1 MSGSMH
7 RICRPGLY
15 LSLGIAVGAC
25 RPAGGGEDAVDRR
38 RVVESILEGLAAG
51 YVYPETAAEMNRVV
65 RARLARGEYDALPD
79 RAFADS
85 LTSHLRA
92 VSHDK
97 HLEVL
102 FLPEQPRVVPPDAE
116 LPDELLRQMAD
127 ELRQEQFGVE
137 RVEIMEG
144 NVGLLDLR
152 AFMPVDVPGAKEA
165 VAAAMDSLAHTDAL
179 IIDLRRNQ
187 GGEAAMV
194 QLLAS
199 YLFAPEPV
207 QLSSIYWRPGNH
219 TVEFW
224 TRRELRGARYG
235 RERPV
240 YVLTSSRTFSA
251 AEAFAYDLKALERAT
266 IVGETTAGGAHPGRL
281 EPVSEHFALRLPSG
295 RAINPITGTNWEGTG
310 VEPHV
315 EVDAGAA
322 LETAHLA
329 ALRSIVKTP
338 GGVRR
343 RAELER
349 LIQQIG
355 GERLPGGT

>member
-1 MSGSMH
+1 VV
-7 RICRPGLY
+7 I
-15 LSLGIAVGAC
+15 
-25 RPAGGGEDAVDRR
+25 ED
-38 RVVESILEGLAAG
+38 ILKGVQAG
-51 YVYPETAAEMNRVV
+51 YVYPDKAAEMNRAV

-79 RAFADS
+79 EALADS

-102 FLPEQPRVVPPDAE
+102 FVPASPEVVPSAAE
-116 LPDELLRQMAD
+116 PPEEMLRRMAD
-127 ELRQEQFGVE
+127 ELRQERFGVE
-137 RVEIMEG
+137 SLDVLEG

-152 AFMPVDVPGAKEA
+152 AFVAVDVPGAKEA
-165 VAAAMDSLAHTDAL
+165 VAAAMDSLSHTDAL

-207 QLSSIYWRPGNH
+207 QLSSIYWRPGNR

-224 TRRELRGARYG
+224 THRELRGARYG

-281 EPVSEHFALRLPSG
+281 EPVSERFAVRLPTG
-295 RAINPITGTNWEGTG
+295 RAINPVTGTNWEGTG
-310 VEPHV
+310 VEPDV
-315 EVDAGAA
+315 EADAGAA

-329 ALRSIVKTP
+329 ALRSILTTP
-338 GGVRR
+338 AGVRR

-349 LIQQIG
+349 LIQQMG
-355 GERLPGGT
+355 GERPPGGT

>member
-1 MSGSMH
+1 MH
-7 RICRPGLY
+7 RTCRLA
-15 LSLGIAVGAC
+15 LHVSLGIAAAAC
-25 RPAGGGEDAVDRR
+25 RPAGAGEDAADRR
-38 RVVESILEGLAAG
+38 AVIDDILKGVQAG

-65 RARLARGEYDALPD
+65 RARLARGEYDALAD
-79 RAFADS
+79 QAFADS

-92 VSHDK
+92 VSRDK

-102 FLPEQPRVVPPDAE
+102 FVPAPPPVVPSDAD
-116 LPDELLRQMAD
+116 LPDERLRQMAD

-137 RVEIMEG
+137 RVEILDG

-152 AFMPVDVPGAKEA
+152 AFVHVDVAGAKEA
-165 VAAAMDSLAHTDAL
+165 VAAAMDSLSHTDAL

-187 GGEAAMV
+187 GGEATMV

-199 YLFAPEPV
+199 YLFTPEPV
-207 QLSSIYWRPGNH
+207 QLSSIYWRPRNH

-224 TRRELRGARYG
+224 TLRQLRGARYG

-240 YVLTSSRTFSA
+240 YVLASSRTFSA

-266 IVGETTAGGAHPGRL
+266 IVGETTAGGAHPGRV
-281 EPVSEHFALRLPSG
+281 EPVSERFAVRLPTG
-295 RAINPITGTNWEGTG
+295 RAINPVTGTNWEGTG
-310 VEPHV
+310 VEPDIRA
-315 EVDAGAA
+315 DAGAA

-329 ALRSIVKTP
+329 ALRSILSTA
-338 GGVRR
+338 GSVRR

-349 LIQQIG
+349 LIRQIG